1 MPIVQS
7 VQIWRGEDIELQ
19 FTMTP
24 GVDITGW
31 VISLTVAKAFN
42 VPNKTFQTTAVIT
55 SGPNG
60 QYSVFLPSA
69 TTNIQP
75 DNYVF
80 DVFRTSPGN
89 RRILALGPFIVGGD
103 AQFP

>member
-7 VQIWRGEDIELQ
+7 ITIGRGEDIELN
-19 FTMTP
+19 FTETP
-24 GVDITGW
+24 RRDITGW

-42 VPNKTFQTTAVIT
+42 IPNKTFQVTATIT

-60 QYSVFLPSA
+60 EYQFIIPSA
-69 TTNIQP
+69 TSNINP
-75 DNYVF
+75 DKYVY
-80 DVFRTSPGN
+80 DVFRVNPGN
-89 RRILALGPFIVGGD
+89 RRLLALGDFNIEPD